1 MHDLEAPKISKKP
14 NSVNVGALKA
24 NLSSRRFRC
33 HHVAMWRS
41 RPGVSLSIVALLLA
55 VSTSAG
61 CKDEKETGP
70 DGPRIDVRFEAGQ
83 LFQLEVVQ
91 VKVDKLL
98 GGKEAESEF
107 KAFVN
112 HNRLLFYVQ
121 SNSGVLWL
129 GVTAPPASYGESTY
143 QRVRGKADH
152 LYFRV
157 PNAHLELIKDDG
169 TEIALDISSMRLE
182 PRKKDP
188 ETGVVTGE
196 FEALVQGGFVITRGD
211 SRLTGDFEGT
221 WQGVPDTRAPTAIVI
236 PPAPGLVSGAFDVY
250 FDEPVTAKNM
260 TERVF
265 LRDKAGKAVRSRVW
279 IREGHLKDYTT
290 HIRLET
296 TDLLPFN
303 ERLTLAVGT
312 GFEDLVGNKLT
323 KPVVTAI
330 ITPDLPPL
338 LTDTLH
344 TFDSDPDDDSDYR
357 IQGQFEIV
365 EEFASIKP
373 YRGKLLKLTPP
384 RAGSRFSSALIT
396 RVKVPHDATHI
407 QARVLKVA
415 RSRDMNTPCIR
426 MTIAQTNGTAWNV
439 ECEPRDAPT
448 LMVTD
453 DAGNEFFTTRW
464 VPMTVQVIGQRG
476 QEVVLIMEAR
486 PLDAAMSPTTEPV
499 FLVDMLRIVKE
510 GQDSGVFE

>member
-1 MHDLEAPKISKKP
+1 MLRPRPSISFI
-14 NSVNVGALKA
+14 VIGLLIA
-24 NLSSRRFRC
+24 
-33 HHVAMWRS
+33 
-41 RPGVSLSIVALLLA
+41 VSLGV
-55 VSTSAG
+55 G
-61 CKDEKETGP
+61 CKDDKENGP
-70 DGPRIDVRFEAGQ
+70 DGPKIDVRFEAGQ
-83 LFQLEVVQ
+83 LFQLEVVH

-107 KAFVN
+107 KYFVN

-121 SNSGVLWL
+121 STSGVLWL

-143 QRVRGKADH
+143 QRVRGKSDH

-157 PNAHLELIKDDG
+157 PNVHLELVKDDG

-182 PRKKDP
+182 PRTRDS

-221 WQGVPDTRAPTAIVI
+221 WQGVPDTRAPTVVVI
-236 PPAPGLVSGAFDVY
+236 PPAKGLVSGAFDVY

-265 LRDKAGKAVRSRVW
+265 LRDKAGEAVRSRVW
-279 IREGHLKDYTT
+279 IRKGDLKDYTT

-323 KPVVTAI
+323 KPVVAAI

-338 LTDTLH
+338 LTDSLH
-344 TFDSDPDDDSDYR
+344 TFADQPDDDSDYR
-357 IQGQFEIV
+357 VQGQFEIV
-365 EEFASIKP
+365 EKFASVKP
-373 YRGKLLKLTPP
+373 YRGKILKLTPP

-396 RVKVPHDATHI
+396 RVKVPYDATHI
-407 QARVLKVA
+407 QARVLKVQ
-415 RSRDMNTPCIR
+415 RSRDMNTPCLR
-426 MTIAQTNGTAWNV
+426 MTIAQANGTAWNV

-453 DAGNEFFTTRW
+453 DSGNEFFTTRW

-476 QEVVLIMEAR
+476 QEIILVMEAR
-486 PLDAAMSPTTEPV
+486 PLDPAMSTTMKPV